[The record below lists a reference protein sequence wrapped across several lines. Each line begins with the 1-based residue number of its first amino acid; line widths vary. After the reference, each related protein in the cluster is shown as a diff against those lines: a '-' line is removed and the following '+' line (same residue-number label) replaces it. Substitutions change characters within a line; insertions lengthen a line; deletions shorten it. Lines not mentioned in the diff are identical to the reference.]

1 MTAARSVS
9 GRYEHGG
16 RPERSAQ
23 QTLRSSVNL
32 AEYDYTLPEDLIA
45 QYPAEPRDA
54 SRLMVVHRRGGAIEH
69 RTFRDVA
76 DYLAPA
82 DTLVLN
88 RTRVMPARLLGT
100 RPETGGKVEVVLVR
114 PVGETG
120 PVGEAAPARET
131 GPAHEAVPVGEA
143 APARWEALL
152 KPGARLA
159 MGTRIELEDGAL
171 AAVVEDE
178 PGPDIRQVRFEGDA
192 DVSRVIER
200 VGRTP
205 LPPYIRRDPDASD
218 RDRYQTVYAEEYGAV
233 AAPTAGLHFTAPLL
247 DRIRSR
253 GTAVV
258 PVLLHVGPGTFQPIR
273 SDAVEDHEMDA
284 EYYRM
289 EAHEAEAI
297 LGRRSRGRVV
307 AVGTT
312 TVRALETIAAGGAD
326 GAPRGAGAADD
337 ADKTAGPVL
346 EPRRYEGRTRCFIY
360 PPFEFRLVDALLTNF
375 HLPKSTLLLLVS
387 AFAGRELI
395 LSAYEEAVR
404 ERYRFYSYGDAMLIV

>member
-1 MTAARSVS
+1 M
-9 GRYEHGG
+9 
-16 RPERSAQ
+16 
-23 QTLRSSVNL
+23 NL
-32 AEYDYTLPEDLIA
+32 SEYDYFLPEDLIA
-45 QYPAEPRDA
+45 QYPTEPRDT
-54 SRLMVVHRRGGAIEH
+54 SRLMVVHRRTGKIEH
-69 RTFRDVA
+69 RTFRDIVN
-76 DYLAPA
+76 YLSPA

-88 RTRVMPARLLGT
+88 RTRVMPARLRGV

-114 PVGETG
+114 PISEI
-120 PVGEAAPARET
+120 
-131 GPAHEAVPVGEA
+131 

-152 KPGARLA
+152 KPSARLA
-159 MGTRIELEDGAL
+159 KGTRLELEGGVLTAT
-171 AAVVEDE
+171 VEDD
-178 PGPDIRQVRFEGDA
+178 PGKEIRRVRFEGDT
-192 DVSRVIER
+192 DVVRIIEQ

-205 LPPYIRRDPDASD
+205 LPPYIRRAPDAED

-273 SDAVEDHEMDA
+273 SYDVEDHEMDA
-284 EYYRM
+284 EYYRV
-289 EAHEAEAI
+289 EARQAETI
-297 LGRRSRGRVV
+297 QNRRSEGRVV

-312 TVRALETIAAGGAD
+312 AVRVLETIAAGG
-326 GAPRGAGAADD
+326 GAGEG
-337 ADKTAGPVL
+337 AGSAGAEL
-346 EPRRYEGRTRCFIY
+346 EPRRYEGLTRCFIY

-404 ERYRFYSYGDAMLIV
+404 EKYRFYSYGDAMLIV

>member
-1 MTAARSVS
+1 M
-9 GRYEHGG
+9 
-16 RPERSAQ
+16 
-23 QTLRSSVNL
+23 NL
-32 AEYDYTLPEDLIA
+32 TEYDYSLPEDLIA
-45 QYPAEPRDA
+45 QFPAEPRDA
-54 SRLMVVHRRGGAIEH
+54 SRLMVVHRRGGRIEH
-69 RTFRDVA
+69 RTFRDIV

-88 RTRVMPARLLGT
+88 RTRVMPARLRGV

-114 PVGETG
+114 PIRPDCPAPRDHSPVPDHET
-120 PVGEAAPARET
+120 APAREPS
-131 GPAHEAVPVGEA
+131 PAHASSPDHP
-143 APARWEALL
+143 PASDRWEALL

-159 MGTRIELEDGAL
+159 KGTRLALEDGVL
-171 AAVVEDE
+171 AATVEDD
-178 PGPDIRQVRFEGDA
+178 PGEEIRRVRFEGDA
-192 DVSRVIER
+192 DVSRVIEM

-205 LPPYIRRDPDASD
+205 LPPYIRRPPDGEDTED

-273 SDAVEDHEMDA
+273 TDAVEDHEMDA
-284 EYYRM
+284 EYYRV
-289 EAHEAEAI
+289 EARQAETI
-297 LGRRSRGRVV
+297 QGRRSGGRVV

-312 TVRALETIAAGGAD
+312 TVRVLETIAAGSGGED
-326 GAPRGAGAADD
+326 GDSGAGGGSE
-337 ADKTAGPVL
+337 TVL
-346 EPRRYEGRTRCFIY
+346 EPRRYAGRTRCFIY
-360 PPFEFRLVDALLTNF
+360 PPYEFRLVDALLTNF

-387 AFAGRELI
+387 AFAGRELV

-404 ERYRFYSYGDAMLIV
+404 EKYRFYSYGDAMLIV

>member
-1 MTAARSVS
+1 M
-9 GRYEHGG
+9 
-16 RPERSAQ
+16 
-23 QTLRSSVNL
+23 NI
-32 AEYDYTLPEDLIA
+32 AEYDYALPEDLIA
-45 QYPAEPRDA
+45 QHPAEPRDA
-54 SRLMVVHRRGGAIEH
+54 SRLMVVHRRGGVIEH
-69 RTFRDVA
+69 RAFRDIV

-88 RTRVMPARLLGT
+88 RTRVMPARLRGV
-100 RPETGGKVEVVLVR
+100 RPATGGRVEVVLVR
-114 PVGETG
+114 EV
-120 PVGEAAPARET
+120 APAQ
-131 GPAHEAVPVGEA
+131 
-143 APARWEALL
+143 WEALL

-159 MGTRIELEDGAL
+159 RGTRLELEGGSL
-171 AAVVEDE
+171 AATVEDD
-178 PGPDIRQVRFEGDA
+178 PGPDVRHVRFAGNV
-192 DVSRVIER
+192 DVVRVIER

-205 LPPYIRRDPDASD
+205 LPPYIRRDPDTSD

-247 DRIRSR
+247 DRIRAK

-273 SDAVEDHEMDA
+273 SAAVEDHEMGD
-284 EYYRM
+284 EYYRV
-289 EAHEAEAI
+289 EAHEAETI
-297 LGRRSRGRVV
+297 RRRRGEGRVV

-312 TVRALETIAAGGAD
+312 TVRVLETIAAEGGDDGGSGANEGADAEGSDGGAKAE
-326 GAPRGAGAADD
+326 GASGAGSGAAS
-337 ADKTAGPVL
+337 VL

-360 PPFEFRLVDALLTNF
+360 PPYDFRLVDALLTNF

-404 ERYRFYSYGDAMLIV
+404 EKYRFYSYGDAMLIV

>member
-1 MTAARSVS
+1 MTAARSVP

-120 PVGEAAPARET
+120 PVGEE
-131 GPAHEAVPVGEA
+131 GPVDEAGPVGVA

-159 MGTRIELEDGAL
+159 RGTRIELEDGAL

-205 LPPYIRRDPDASD
+205 LPPYIRRGPDASD

-258 PVLLHVGPGTFQPIR
+258 TVLLHVGPGTFQPIR

-289 EAHEAEAI
+289 EAREAEAI

-346 EPRRYEGRTRCFIY
+346 EPRRHEGRTRCFIY

>member
-1 MTAARSVS
+1 MNIAAF
-9 GRYEHGG
+9 
-16 RPERSAQ
+16 
-23 QTLRSSVNL
+23 
-32 AEYDYTLPEDLIA
+32 DYALPEDLIA

-54 SRLMVVHRRGGAIEH
+54 SRLMVVHRRGGVIEH
-69 RTFRDVA
+69 RYFRDIV

-88 RTRVMPARLLGT
+88 RTRVMAARLRGV
-100 RPETGGKVEVVLVR
+100 RPETGGNVEVVLIR
-114 PVGETG
+114 PAGET
-120 PVGEAAPARET
+120 ASD
-131 GPAHEAVPVGEA
+131 
-143 APARWEALL
+143 RWEALL

-159 MGTRIELEDGAL
+159 KGTRLELEGGILTAT
-171 AAVVEDE
+171 VEDD
-178 PGPDIRQVRFEGDA
+178 PGPDIRHVRFGGNM
-192 DVSRVIER
+192 DVIRAIER

-205 LPPYIRRDPDASD
+205 LPPYIRRTPDAED

-247 DRIRSR
+247 DRIRAR

-273 SDAVEDHEMDA
+273 TTTVEDHEMDA
-284 EYYRM
+284 EYYRV
-289 EAHEAEAI
+289 EAHQAETI
-297 LGRRSRGRVV
+297 LSRRNDGLVV

-312 TVRALETIAAGGAD
+312 AVRVLETIAAGES
-326 GAPRGAGAADD
+326 
-337 ADKTAGPVL
+337 GPGGGSESRCDSGPGGGSGPGGPGL

-360 PPFEFRLVDALLTNF
+360 PPYEFKLVDALLTNF

-387 AFAGRELI
+387 AFAGRDLI

-404 ERYRFYSYGDAMLIV
+404 EKYRFYSYGDAMLIL